1 MVSEERF
8 TLVEYDSRLSHC
20 ITVLLESQEVDEF
33 RELRLVSCH
42 ELVHID
48 NAVG

>member
-8 TLVEYDSRLSHC
+8 TLVKYDSRFAYR
-20 ITVLLESQEVDEF
+20 ITILLETKEINEF

-42 ELVHID
+42 ELMHVD